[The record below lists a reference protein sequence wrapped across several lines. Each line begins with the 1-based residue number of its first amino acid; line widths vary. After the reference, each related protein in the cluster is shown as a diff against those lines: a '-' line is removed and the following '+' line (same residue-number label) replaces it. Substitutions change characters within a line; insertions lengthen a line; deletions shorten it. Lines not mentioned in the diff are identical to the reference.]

1 VGIAKEMSEL
11 LEATVVFKGV
21 RIGRIVDVILDR
33 AGGEVVGFEVRCEDR
48 RDRFLPRAAVTIADD
63 STVEIGS
70 PFALL
75 DAGELEFYRE
85 RGVTLRRR
93 EEPAA

>member
-1 VGIAKEMSEL
+1 MGIAKEMSEL

-48 RDRFLPRAAVTIADD
+48 RHRFLPRAAVTIADD

>member
-1 VGIAKEMSEL
+1 MGIAEGVSEL
-11 LEATVVFKGV
+11 LEATVVFNGV
-21 RIGRIVDVILDR
+21 RIGRIVDVILNR
-33 AGGEVVGFEVRCEDR
+33 AGGDVVGFEVRCEDR
-48 RDRFLPRAAVTIADD
+48 QHRFLPRAAVTVADD

-75 DAGELEFYRE
+75 DAGELEFYRR

>member
-1 VGIAKEMSEL
+1 MGIAKEMSEL

-33 AGGEVVGFEVRCEDR
+33 AGGEVLGFEVRCEDR
-48 RDRFLPRAAVTIADD
+48 RHRFLPRAAVTIADD

-75 DAGELEFYRE
+75 DTGELEFYRE

>member
-1 VGIAKEMSEL
+1 MEEL
-11 LEATVVFKGV
+11 LERTVVIRGV

-33 AGGEVVGFEVRCEDR
+33 VGGEIVGFEVRCDDR
-48 RDRFLPRAAVTIADD
+48 QHRFLPRAAAKIED
-63 STVEIGS
+63 SAVGIDS

-75 DAGELEFYRE
+75 DPGELAFYRE
-85 RGVTLRRR
+85 RGATLRTR

>member
-1 VGIAKEMSEL
+1 MSEL

-33 AGGEVVGFEVRCEDR
+33 AGGEVVGFEVRCGDR
-48 RDRFLPRAAVTIADD
+48 RHRFLPRAAVTIADD

>member
-1 VGIAKEMSEL
+1 MGIAEGVSEL

-33 AGGEVVGFEVRCEDR
+33 VGGEVVGFEVRCDDR
-48 RDRFLPRAAVTIADD
+48 KHRFLPRAAATVADD
-63 STVEIGS
+63 SRVEVGS

-75 DAGELEFYRE
+75 DTAELEFYRE
-85 RGVTLRRR
+85 RGVMVRRR

>member
-1 VGIAKEMSEL
+1 VGIAGGVSEL
-11 LEATVVFKGV
+11 LEATVAFKGV
-21 RIGRIVDVILDR
+21 RIGVIVDVILDR
-33 AGGEVVGFEVRCEDR
+33 ARGEVVGFEVRCDDR
-48 RDRFLPRAAVTIADD
+48 QHRFLPRAAATVGDD

-75 DAGELEFYRE
+75 DAAELEFYRR
-85 RGVTLRRR
+85 RGVSLRRR

>member
-1 VGIAKEMSEL
+1 MGIAEEVSGL
-11 LEATVVFKGV
+11 LEATVLFNGV

-33 AGGEVVGFEVRCEDR
+33 VGGEVVGFEVRCEDR
-48 RDRFLPRAAVTIADD
+48 RHRFLPRAAATIADD
-63 STVEIGS
+63 ASVEIGS

-75 DAGELEFYRE
+75 DAGELEFYRQ
-85 RGVTLRRR
+85 RGVTLRKH

>member
-1 VGIAKEMSEL
+1 LAQL
-11 LEATVVFKGV
+11 LEATVLFKGV

-33 AGGEVVGFEVRCEDR
+33 VGGKVVGFEVRCEDR
-48 RDRFLPRAAVTIADD
+48 LHRFLPRAAATIADD

-75 DAGELEFYRE
+75 DAGELEFYRQ
-85 RGVTLRRR
+85 RGVTLRRH

>member
-1 VGIAKEMSEL
+1 MGIAKEMSEL

-48 RDRFLPRAAVTIADD
+48 RRRFLPRAAVTTADD

-75 DAGELEFYRE
+75 DAAELEFYRE